1 MYVPR
6 GLWVDGRK
14 QARGGILDGSS
25 HTVRPIPLK
34 GAIALGSDAHIA
46 VFDPDA
52 EAVITAQSH
61 HMNVDYNPYE
71 GIGVKGVPRL

>member
-25 HTVRPIPLK
+25 RTVRPFPRK
-34 GAIALGSDAHIA
+34 GAIAVGSDAHIA

-52 EAVITAQSH
+52 EAAVTAQTH
-61 HMNVDYNPYE
+61 HMDVGYDLYE
-71 GIGVKGVPRL
+71 GKTVKGVPRL